1 MTISRLTLYN
11 NALLMSGERALASLT
26 EAREPRR
33 LLDQVWDTG
42 GVRKCLEQ
50 GQWKF
55 AMRTVML
62 DYDPDLTPTFGYAR
76 AFNKPTDWVVTSAVC
91 SDPYFREPL
100 LHYVDEAGYWYAELD
115 TIYVRYVSDDDQYG
129 MDMNKWPGSF
139 EDFVAAFFSQRI
151 IFKMSTSD
159 AEMTKADKRLER
171 LKKLALN
178 KDAMADPSKIL
189 PPGQWSRARISNSG
203 RTDLGTR
210 SGDLY

>member
-129 MDMNKWPGSF
+129 MD
-139 EDFVAAFFSQRI
+139 R
-151 IFKMSTSD
+151 T
-159 AEMTKADKRLER
+159 
-171 LKKLALN
+171 
-178 KDAMADPSKIL
+178 
-189 PPGQWSRARISNSG
+189 SG
-203 RTDLGTR
+203 RAASRTLSRR
-210 SGDLY
+210 SSLSASSSRCPPRMRR